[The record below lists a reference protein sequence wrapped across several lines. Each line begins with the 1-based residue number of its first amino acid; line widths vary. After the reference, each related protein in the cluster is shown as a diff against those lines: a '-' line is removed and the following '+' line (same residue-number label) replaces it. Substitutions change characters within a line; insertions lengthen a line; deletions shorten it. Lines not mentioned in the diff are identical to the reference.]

1 MISIEIFVTV
11 GIVAAL
17 FALYGLIDYR
27 HKFYANI
34 AALFMSSLFF
44 WYLSTV
50 IGNGTV
56 QNGAVVDQATGTV
69 TSIILQ
75 DESLSYLLMIPAV
88 ATMIVTLYL
97 AWDAREESKKVKLA
111 AMEDT

>member
-1 MISIEIFVTV
+1 MISIEIFVTI

-56 QNGAVVDQATGTV
+56 QTGSSVNSV
-69 TSIILQ
+69 TGEVTALALQ
-75 DESLSYLLMIPAV
+75 DESLSYLLLIPAV
-88 ATMIVTLYL
+88 ATMIVTVYL